1 MNDFVEGT
9 CPHSSVMLGAPEHQT
24 PSRDDQDGH
33 LTSLRIEA
41 PICRFYRMIPD
52 APDVRR
58 ADRSADGTLP
68 TNGFRYCE
76 ALTAASGFGWHLYP
90 PCNFTLV
97 WSGDEVAV
105 AFGRSKRFT
114 SLRGMQYPGFRKV
127 FEQIAPAGLKDMSPP
142 FLTQGLL
149 PGAVQIWSGYMARTL
164 PGWALLSRGVVNKP
178 KAQPFDNIDGIFET
192 STWFGPL
199 FTNIQIKRTNSPIEF
214 HTRYPM
220 FQVLPVRRECYREPS
235 FDVLESRDLTALD
248 WLSFKTTIEPNTNQ
262 MRKLGHH
269 AVEIRK
275 ELRSAR

>member
-1 MNDFVEGT
+1 MNDFVEAT
-9 CPHSSVMLGAPEHQT
+9 CPFSGVTLGAPEHSESSQN
-24 PSRDDQDGH
+24 RDERP
-33 LTSLRIEA
+33 TAPRPEA
-41 PICRFYRMIPD
+41 PICQFYRMIPD

-97 WSGDEVAV
+97 WSGDEIAV
-105 AFGRSKRFT
+105 AFGGSKRFT
-114 SLRGMQYPGFRKV
+114 SLRGMQYPGFPKV
-127 FEQIAPAGLKDMSPP
+127 FAQMAPEDVKDMPPP

-178 KAQPFDNIDGIFET
+178 KTQPFDNVDGIFET

-214 HTRYPM
+214 HRRYPM
-220 FQVLPVRRECYREPS
+220 FQVLPLRRECYREPS
-235 FDVLESRDLTALD
+235 FDVLELRDLTAQD
-248 WLSFKTTIEPNTNQ
+248 WLSFKRTIEPNSDP
-262 MRKLGHH
+262 MRRRGHY
-269 AVEIRK
+269 AAEIRK